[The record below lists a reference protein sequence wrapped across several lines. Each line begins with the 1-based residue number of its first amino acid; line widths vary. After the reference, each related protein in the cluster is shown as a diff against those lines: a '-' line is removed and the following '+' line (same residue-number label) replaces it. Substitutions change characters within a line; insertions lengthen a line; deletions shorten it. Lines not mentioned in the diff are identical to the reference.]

1 MRYPTGDLA
10 ILSAEVYSTPGIP
23 FVRAA
28 ASKKSPPP
36 NRVTEEGPR
45 KRARTQP
52 STDSVERDD
61 EEKKRARGRPRLDV
75 KDETAAD
82 RRRTQIRLA
91 QRAYRDR
98 KENAIQTLEKR
109 VQELKDANE
118 EMSNVFL
125 QLHDFALSTGALDRI
140 PEFGLQLRQTTEKF
154 LALARKASEDGSKD
168 DEAAAGSSGDASG
181 GRKTSGRADRA
192 GTSSPEPVGRT
203 QQDIDNAARKAQQPV
218 LYGGFTI
225 THEPLSEAELIADFS
240 TNYIPPTT
248 SALDF
253 EIITQPTLE
262 NASFPFGTAPEF
274 DFGRFSNPSPSP
286 HNPLPLPRTYTSQEA
301 TFGRRLQRFACERA
315 LVLIS
320 MPHPP
325 AERFNSVFGFC
336 LLMETKEDIHKRLRK
351 VVGRSI
357 QENLFNW
364 QYPFH
369 SLGGAGTHF
378 GSGGVETERAG
389 NQGTIDVLKPHNTS
403 GYGAGP
409 FGSGVSDVRD
419 SMLGKDMRMELPGF
433 GGDFYD
439 CDEAE
444 LYLRQRGVTIPPGAD
459 HITVEIDPA
468 GFGTNSITANTVYPS
483 PPTQHN
489 FSSDNHRNNNVLGLL
504 SPPTSGPGSTSLSRA
519 PSAEGVAPSMTTT
532 STQPPSDTLWSL
544 GSTNSLVDP
553 LLNGIFSQST
563 GSSYMGMTS
572 ISAPDYSNLNN
583 NSVFGFGPGPTPAR
597 RERVMVDVNLLITKM
612 TEFATCLGRSPG
624 FRPGDINTAFWK
636 ATKVVGN

>member
-1 MRYPTGDLA
+1 MA

-23 FVRAA
+23 FARAA
-28 ASKKSPPP
+28 ATKKSPPP
-36 NRVTEEGPR
+36 SRVAEEGPR
-45 KRARTQP
+45 KRARTQG
-52 STDSVERDD
+52 STEAVERED
-61 EEKKRARGRPRLDV
+61 EGGKRARGRPRLDV

-91 QRAYRDR
+91 QRAYRNR

-125 QLHDFALSTGALDRI
+125 QLHDFALSTGALDKI
-140 PEFGLQLRQTTEKF
+140 PEFGRQLRQTTEKF

-168 DEAAAGSSGDASG
+168 DDTATGSSGDGPKG
-181 GRKTSGRADRA
+181 GKSSGRADRT
-192 GTSSPEPVGRT
+192 GSSSPEPTNRT
-203 QQDIDNAARKAQQPV
+203 QQDIVDTTRNVTQPM

-225 THEPLSEAELIADFS
+225 THEPLNEADLIADFS

-262 NASFPFGTAPEF
+262 NASFPFGAAPEF

-315 LVLIS
+315 LVLVS

-325 AERFNSVFGFC
+325 PERFNSVFGFC
-336 LLMETKEDIHKRLRK
+336 LLVETKDDIHKRLQRTL
-351 VVGRSI
+351 GRNI

-364 QYPFH
+364 QYPFYN
-369 SLGGAGTHF
+369 LGGAGTHF
-378 GSGGVETERAG
+378 GTDGTDSQRAG
-389 NQGTIDVLKPHNTS
+389 NQGTIDVFKPQSTN
-403 GYGAGP
+403 GYSPGP
-409 FGSGVSDVRD
+409 FGSDISGVRD
-419 SMLGKDMRMELPGF
+419 DMLDKDMRIDLPGF
-433 GGDFYD
+433 RGDFYD
-439 CDEAE
+439 CDEVE

-459 HITVEIDPA
+459 HITIEIDPA
-468 GFGTNSITANTVYPS
+468 GFGSNSISATTIYPS

-489 FSSDNHRNNNVLGLL
+489 FSSDDNSNNSLGLI
-504 SPPTSGPGSTSLSRA
+504 SPPTSGSPASSTDGGQS
-519 PSAEGVAPSMTTT
+519 SMTTT
-532 STQPPSDTLWSL
+532 STQPPSNTIWSL

-553 LLNGIFSQST
+553 LLNGLFSQST
-563 GSSYMGMTS
+563 NASYLGMTTT
-572 ISAPDYSNLNN
+572 SAPDFSSLDSNSLFGYS
-583 NSVFGFGPGPTPAR
+583 SGPTPAR
-597 RERVMVDVNLLITKM
+597 RERAMVDVKLLILKM
-612 TEFATCLGRSPG
+612 TENATCLGRSPG

-636 ATKVVGN
+636 ATKVIGN